1 MELAAPY
8 GGISGIGKS
17 RRLSKTSLKGHMPL
31 CVPSDEL
38 EGLFGT

>member
-1 MELAAPY
+1 MDLAAPF

-17 RRLSKTSLKGHMPL
+17 WRLSKTSLKDHMPL
-31 CVPSDEL
+31 CVPSDAP